1 MVDPFVQGC
10 VSVHLLFESQ
20 LSKLL
25 ILRSQFLRLHN
36 WFAHPVLNRLHCPCR
51 VLVRISKLWVQIFR
65 YKEVVGTFIWK
76 SPGKSG
82 FTTFPSF
89 PDMYK
94 IEDRIELDLK
104 RNVRCHCS
112 KWSTVW
118 QAPDVWA
125 YSPFK
130 KFGIDYFYLLLSNF
144 ENLKIQQLFIKLK

>member
-1 MVDPFVQGC
+1 MHPALPPLIQTYRGGVVDPFVQGC
-10 VSVHLLFESQ
+10 VSAHPLFESQ

-112 KWSTVW
+112 KWSTV
-118 QAPDVWA
+118 
-125 YSPFK
+125 
-130 KFGIDYFYLLLSNF
+130 
-144 ENLKIQQLFIKLK
+144 KLWFTDTQIFPKVCTI